1 MYTRALTGTDG
12 SLAEDA
18 LPAGAAMDAGPE
30 ASESDFRLPLSAVP
44 PVFTPLDREEAPVDR
59 NRAAAEVLDD
69 SARMYLGEIGTVGLL
84 TKKQERELA
93 REIEAGKY
101 ILQLEED
108 LARLEGHTPR
118 AWQVVHHLLHRVS
131 DAKELGEA
139 LSRHL
144 GHDGGVS
151 FAKVQFD
158 LEMREVLDGDLP
170 EEMLTS
176 VAEATGKTAD
186 EVKLDIRNLS
196 LDTRVLPE
204 EVLSILDSEGEME
217 DATAQVGLPGFVGRL
232 ETYELVFRKHFAQ
245 IKSRGELAKERMT
258 TANLR
263 LVVSVAKKY
272 VGRGLQFLDLVQ
284 EGNLGLIR
292 GVEKFDYR
300 RGFKFS
306 TYATWWIRQGVSR
319 AVADHGRTIRIPV
332 HMIETVNKLVRV
344 SRQFVQENGRNP
356 TNEEIG
362 VAMEIP
368 TDRVAEIL
376 KTTQDSV
383 SLETPLGD
391 GESNHRLV
399 DVIEDHDSVGLFEAA
414 THEMLRDGVANT
426 LRSLD
431 GREAKVLELRFGL
444 ADGRSR
450 TLEEVGVEFG
460 VTRERIR
467 QIESKAIKK
476 LRHSMHA
483 SHLKDFWN

>member
-1 MYTRALTGTDG
+1 MYSRALTGTDG
-12 SLAEDA
+12 SPAEGALAAQAVMDTDPEDSEGDFA
-18 LPAGAAMDAGPE
+18 PA
-30 ASESDFRLPLSAVP
+30 LSAVS
-44 PVFTPLDREEAPVDR
+44 PVFTPLDREEGSADR

-69 SARMYLGEIGTVGLL
+69 SARMYLGEIGAVGLL

-118 AWQVVHHLLHRVS
+118 ARQVVHHLLHRVS
-131 DAKELGEA
+131 DAKWLVEA
-139 LSRHL
+139 LSHHL
-144 GHDGGVS
+144 GRNGEAS
-151 FAKVQFD
+151 FAGVLLD
-158 LEMREVLDGDLP
+158 PEMRGVLDGDLP
-170 EEMLTS
+170 EEMLAF
-176 VAEATGKTAD
+176 VADATGKTAD
-186 EVKLDIRNLS
+186 DVKLDIQTLS

-204 EVLSILDSEGEME
+204 EIMSILDGDGGM
-217 DATAQVGLPGFVGRL
+217 DDTARQIGLPDFIGRI

-362 VAMEIP
+362 VAMEIS

-391 GESNHRLV
+391 SESDHRLV
-399 DVIEDHDSVGLFEAA
+399 DVIEDHESVGLFEAA
-414 THEMLRDGVANT
+414 THEMLRDGVVNT

-431 GREAKVLELRFGL
+431 SREAKVLELRFGL

-467 QIESKAIKK
+467 QIESKAIQK